1 MNFASD
7 NVTGAST
14 AILDAIVRSNAGPLA
29 SYGADPLSAAVTER
43 FRALF
48 ECPDLAVFPVATGTA
63 ANAIALAALVPPFGA
78 CLCHEEAHVMTD
90 ECGAPE
96 FFMHGAKLVGLPGEG
111 GKIAPAALA
120 AHLAVPARGVHHMPV
135 RALSLSQATE
145 GGLVYRPD
153 EVAALS
159 ALAHEHGVA
168 VHMDGARFANAL
180 ATLGCT
186 PAQATWRAGVD
197 ILSFGASKNGALAAE
212 AILVFR
218 PDLAETIAYR
228 RKRGGHLLS
237 KGRLLAAQLDAYLAD
252 GHWLANAAQ
261 ANRMAARLARGLARL
276 PGVRLP
282 WPVEANEVF
291 PILPA
296 ALDARLR
303 AAGAVYHPWRTAS
316 LPAGESVGEG
326 ERLVRL
332 ICAFST
338 SETDVDA
345 LLAAAGADGA

>member
-1 MNFASD
+1 M
-7 NVTGAST
+7 
-14 AILDAIVRSNAGPLA
+14 
-29 SYGADPLSAAVTER
+29 
-43 FRALF
+43 
-48 ECPDLAVFPVATGTA
+48 
-63 ANAIALAALVPPFGA
+63 
-78 CLCHEEAHVMTD
+78 
-90 ECGAPE
+90 
-96 FFMHGAKLVGLPGEG
+96 
-111 GKIAPAALA
+111 
-120 AHLAVPARGVHHMPV
+120 

-159 ALAHEHGVA
+159 ALAREHGVA

-197 ILSFGASKNGALAAE
+197 VLSFGASKNGALAAE

-237 KGRLLAAQLDAYLAD
+237 KSRLLAAQLDAYLAD
-252 GHWLANAAQ
+252 GHWLANADR

-303 AAGAVYHPWRTAS
+303 AAGAVYHPWRTTS
-316 LPAGESVGEG
+316 LPAGERVGEG
-326 ERLVRL
+326 EALVRL

-338 SETDVDA
+338 TEAEVDA
-345 LLAAAGADGA
+345 FLAAGGGSGTGRD